1 MSEYRFNTHTKAHKF
16 CKTCGSSLLIDF
28 RLAEQGESDWRKD
41 ILAVNVCFPPAREVV
56 GWGLRDVLLMW
67 KE

>member
-16 CKTCGSSLLIDF
+16 CKNCGSSLLIDF
-28 RLAEQGESDWRKD
+28 RLGKQGEGDWRKD
-41 ILAVNVCFPPAREVV
+41 ILAVNVCFPPVRKVV
-56 GWGLRDVLLMW
+56 GSIRGALLMW